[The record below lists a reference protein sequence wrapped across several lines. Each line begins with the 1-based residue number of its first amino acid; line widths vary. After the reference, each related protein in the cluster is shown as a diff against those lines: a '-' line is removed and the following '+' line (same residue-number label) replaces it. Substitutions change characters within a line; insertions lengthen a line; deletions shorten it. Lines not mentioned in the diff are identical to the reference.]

1 MSACGICV
9 LNFKGGVGKTTLSV
23 NFASGLANTYSKKLG
38 RNFRVLVIDADPQS
52 NASVFMLGEYWKKEI
67 FLKPEKSL
75 YGLMTR
81 ILQGNL
87 RKIEEMD
94 IIGQFSESENR
105 SPVFSLEKK
114 IHEDGKGKYVASD
127 AYWPNLH
134 LIPAHYNLNNFEKEI
149 RYDSEGRV
157 KIHSLSSSIYY
168 YEMLDRV
175 GEFIRQYYDFIII
188 DCPPSLYTMTE
199 IALHFCENIIIPVIP
214 DWLSTNG
221 INWLLMQIRILSEK
235 FQQKKF
241 IRAIVPTLWN
251 SKEHVFSRH
260 IRILNKSLGLWKRNP
275 NYKNILSKTEIWVGL
290 QRLASINKAIESL
303 RPIVDYQA
311 TEPARVQLEMM
322 IKKIASWIE
331 E

>member
-23 NFASGLANTYSKKLG
+23 NFAAGLANTYSKKLG

-87 RKIEEMD
+87 RKIEEID

-105 SPVFSLEKK
+105 SPVFSSEKK

-149 RYDSEGRV
+149 RYDSAGRV
-157 KIHSLSSSIYY
+157 KIPSLSSPIYY

-175 GEFIRQYYDFIII
+175 GEFIKQHYDFIII

-199 IALHFCENIIIPVIP
+199 IALYFCENIIIPVIP

-221 INWLLMQIRILSEK
+221 INWLLMQVRILSEK
-235 FQQKKF
+235 FQQKKS

-260 IRILNKSLGLWKRNP
+260 IRILNKSLSFWKRNP

-322 IKKIASWIE
+322 LKKIASWTE